1 MSQTFKCRIPERDG
15 EQWYDVAEAHY
26 DEMAARM
33 YAEDEDSNSAM
44 ELFQDD
50 ATVIVEVKDE
60 AGVVTKFSVT
70 REFTPMYCTA
80 ALDRKPEPVSD
91 IPV

>member
-1 MSQTFKCRIPERDG
+1 MSEKFKCRIPERDG
-15 EQWYDVAEAHY
+15 AEWYDVPEAHY

-33 YAEDEDSNSAM
+33 YAENEDSNSAM

-50 ATVIVEVKDE
+50 ATVIVEVMSE
-60 AGVVTKFSVT
+60 AGVVTKFSVS

-80 ALDRKPEPVSD
+80 EIDRKPEPACD
-91 IPV
+91 IPI